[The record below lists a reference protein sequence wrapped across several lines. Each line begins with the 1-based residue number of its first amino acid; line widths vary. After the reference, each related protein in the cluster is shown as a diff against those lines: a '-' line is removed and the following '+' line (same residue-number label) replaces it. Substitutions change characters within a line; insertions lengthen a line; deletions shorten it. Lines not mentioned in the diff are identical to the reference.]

1 MTLAFIQNI
10 GVVEWVLILI
20 VLPAL
25 VLGGIYVVTK
35 LIARAVLTEKR
46 RSERR
51 PRETEGAASR
61 P

>member
-1 MTLAFIQNI
+1 MMLALIQNI
-10 GVVEWVLILI
+10 GLVEWFLLLI

-25 VLGGIYVVTK
+25 VLGGVYLVTK

-46 RSERR
+46 RSECR